1 MKKFDEYLRSFDYQG
16 RKDMKIKTA
25 KMLELFMQGR
35 AQIVDIRF
43 REEYQVWHL
52 DGTVNIP
59 LPELPDRL
67 DELDKSKLIV
77 TACPHNDRANMARVY
92 LHLQGFNVRY
102 LTDGL
107 FTALSQLRGDAA
119 KVYADFLERDDW

>member
-1 MKKFDEYLRSFDYQG
+1 
-16 RKDMKIKTA
+16 
-25 KMLELFMQGR
+25 MQGR

-52 DGTVNIP
+52 DGSINIP

-119 KVYADFLERDDW
+119 KVYADFLEGDDW